1 MSVYKRHH
9 LPHSGVFVL
18 FKSSKYFK
26 YSSGSKSTQALLWA
40 KIYHL

>member
-1 MSVYKRHH
+1 MTVYKRHL
-9 LPHSGVFVL
+9 LPHSGVIVL

-26 YSSGSKSTQALLWA
+26 YSSGLKSTQALLWA